1 MKWSSSIRKW
11 SRLIHRDLSFF
22 FAGMV
27 LIYAISG
34 IVMNHRD
41 TINPNFSIERKE
53 YKIAEKLPGKE
64 GMKRENVLTLLQPL
78 GEEGNYTKHYFPKA
92 DIMKVFLKGGSN
104 LQVNVR
110 TGEAVYESVT
120 RRPLIGAMARL
131 HYNPGQWWTYFADI
145 FAIALIIILTH
156 YYGKRLIYEN
166 LSFTVPKGRILG
178 LLGKNGTGKTTTIN
192 ILSGYLKPRSGECRI
207 FGQEIQTMA
216 PALRRNIGLL
226 IEGHVQYQFM
236 SITQIE
242 KFYAAFYPNQWKK
255 EAYYELMNKLKVATG
270 QRISRMSCGQRSQVA
285 LGLILAQNPEL
296 LVLDDFSLGLDPG
309 YRRLFVDYL
318 RDYAR
323 SEGKTVFLT
332 SHIIQDMERLVD
344 DCIMMDYGKI
354 LIQKP
359 IDELLKEGRRYTC
372 TVPEGYELPASDDF
386 YHPSVMRNTLE
397 TFSFL
402 PPTEAEAKLKS
413 MSVPYTDL
421 HSEHV
426 NLEDAFIGLTGK
438 Y

>member
-1 MKWSSSIRKW
+1 
-11 SRLIHRDLSFF
+11 
-22 FAGMV
+22 
-27 LIYAISG
+27 
-34 IVMNHRD
+34 
-41 TINPNFSIERKE
+41 
-53 YKIAEKLPGKE
+53 
-64 GMKRENVLTLLQPL
+64 
-78 GEEGNYTKHYFPKA
+78 
-92 DIMKVFLKGGSN
+92 
-104 LQVNVR
+104 
-110 TGEAVYESVT
+110 
-120 RRPLIGAMARL
+120 
-131 HYNPGQWWTYFADI
+131 
-145 FAIALIIILTH
+145 
-156 YYGKRLIYEN
+156 
-166 LSFTVPKGRILG
+166 VPQGRILG

-207 FGQEIQTMA
+207 FGQEIQTMD

-242 KFYAAFYPNQWKK
+242 KFYAAFYPGQWRK
-255 EAYYELMNKLKVATG
+255 EAYYELMKKLKVAPG

-332 SHIIQDMERLVD
+332 SHIIQDMERLID
-344 DCIMMDYGKI
+344 DCIIMDYGRI
-354 LIQKP
+354 LTQCP
-359 IDELLKEGRRYTC
+359 IDHLLQDGLRYTFS
-372 TVPEGYELPASDDF
+372 VPDGYQMPACADF
-386 YHPSVMRNTLE
+386 YHPSTLRGTLE

-402 PPTEAEAKLKS
+402 APDRAEAKLKELA
-413 MSVPYTDL
+413 VPYTDL
-421 HSEHV
+421 KSEHV